1 MADKVPS
8 QKELEEELNDYL
20 AKKYGHRVR
29 IISAPFPH
37 LKSKEKEEKPGKR
50 VLHKIEFDLK
60 PKELI
65 AYLDQYVIRQDQAK
79 DILATKICT
88 HFNRIKY
95 WLSQKREGWKHT
107 SYIKNNILMMGPT
120 GVGKTY
126 LVKLIAQRLGVPFVK
141 GDATKFSE
149 TGYVGGDV
157 EDLVRE
163 LVHQADGNIEIA
175 QFGIIYID
183 EIDKV
188 ASSGGVVGPDV
199 SRTGV
204 QRGLL
209 KPMEETEVDLKTPY
223 DPISQ
228 LEAIEKYRRTGRR
241 EQKTINTRHILFI
254 MSGAF
259 DGLKDIVQ
267 RRLTQQG
274 IGFGARMDSKKEQ
287 DYLKYIK
294 AEDLIKYG
302 FESEFIG
309 RLPVIA
315 VFDNLEVKDLYEI
328 LKNPN
333 SNIINAKKQ
342 DFCAYGIDIVFED
355 EALWLIAKKAAAE
368 GTGARGLV
376 SVVEK
381 SILPFE
387 KMFPSTDVKQFL
399 VTKEVVSDPASE
411 FRKLLQCYKEDSY
424 KKCYL
429 EAIAAEQQYLR
440 EAIDN
445 KSRHLAKQYGLN
457 LTQGR
462 ISLIVDAYHKFDF
475 DIDLAFKQLAR
486 YIEEI
491 KVFERHFFEETGL
504 RCQFSDEAM
513 DVLLTQAIK
522 RDLDITSIC
531 GKFAKDLELGLKL
544 VKDRTGKNTF
554 QITKEAL
561 STPEDF
567 VRKIIQVAYKGDIV

>member
-1 MADKVPS
+1 MTDKMPS
-8 QKELEEELNDYL
+8 QKELEEELNNYL
-20 AKKYGHRVR
+20 ARKYGHRVR

-37 LKSKEKEEKPGKR
+37 LKSEQKEGYPKKQ

-65 AYLDQYVIRQDQAK
+65 AYLNQYVIKQDRAK

-95 WLSQKREGWKHT
+95 WLSQKREGWKHIN
-107 SYIKNNILMMGPT
+107 YIKNNILMMGPT

-126 LVKLIAQRLGVPFVK
+126 LVKLIAQKLGVPFVK

-163 LVHQADGNIEIA
+163 LVHQADGDIELA

-183 EIDKV
+183 EIDKI
-188 ASSGGVVGPDV
+188 ASSGNVIGPDV

-209 KPMEETEVDLKTPY
+209 KPMEETEVDLKAPY

-228 LEAIEKYRRTGRR
+228 LEAIERYRRTGRR
-241 EQKTINTRHILFI
+241 EQRTINTRHILFI

-259 DGLKDIVQ
+259 NGLENIVQ
-267 RRLTQQG
+267 KRLTQQG
-274 IGFGARMDSKKEQ
+274 IGFGAKIDTRKKQ
-287 DYLKYIK
+287 DYLKYVK

-309 RLPVIA
+309 RLPVIV

-355 EALWLIAKKAAAE
+355 QALWLIAKRAAAE

-376 SVVEK
+376 SVVEN

-387 KMFPSTDVKQFL
+387 KVLPSTDVKQFF
-399 VTKEVVSDPASE
+399 VTKEVILDPISE
-411 FRKLLQCYKEDSY
+411 LKKLLQCYKEDSY

-440 EAIDN
+440 EAINN
-445 KSRHLAKQYGLN
+445 KSRHLAEQYGLN
-457 LTQGR
+457 LTEGR

-475 DIDLAFKQLAR
+475 DIDFAFKQLAKH
-486 YIEEI
+486 IKEI
-491 KVFERHFFEETGL
+491 KVFEKHFFEETGL
-504 RCQFSDEAM
+504 NCQFSDEAV

-522 RDLDITSIC
+522 RDLDITSVC
-531 GKFAKDLELGLKL
+531 EKFTKELELGLQL
-544 VKDRTGKNTF
+544 IKDRIGENRF

-561 STPEDF
+561 SNPEDF
-567 VRKIIQVAYKGDIV
+567 IKKIIQVAYKGT

>member
-1 MADKVPS
+1 MEDKVPS

-65 AYLDQYVIRQDQAK
+65 AYLDQYVIRQDRAK

-183 EIDKV
+183 EIDKI
-188 ASSGGVVGPDV
+188 ASSGSVVGPDV

-287 DYLKYIK
+287 DYLKYVK

-328 LKNPN
+328 LKSPN
-333 SNIINAKKQ
+333 SSIINAKKQ
-342 DFCAYGIDIVFED
+342 DFCAYGIDIAFED

-387 KMFPSTDVKQFL
+387 KVLPSTDVKQFL
-399 VTKEVVSDPASE
+399 VTKEVVLDPASE
-411 FRKLLQCYKEDSY
+411 LRKLLQCYKEDFY

-429 EAIAAEQQYLR
+429 EAIAAEQQYLQ
-440 EAIDN
+440 ETIDN

-457 LTQGR
+457 LTEGR
-462 ISLIVDAYHKFDF
+462 VSLIVEAYHKFDF
-475 DIDLAFKQLAR
+475 DIDFAFKQLAR
-486 YIEEI
+486 HIEEV
-491 KVFERHFFEETGL
+491 KAFERNFFEETGL
-504 RCQFSDEAM
+504 QCQFSDEAM

-531 GKFAKDLELGLKL
+531 EKFAKDLELGLKL

-561 STPEDF
+561 FSPEDF
-567 VRKIIQVAYKGDIV
+567 VRKIIQVAYKGI

>member
-1 MADKVPS
+1 MGDKVPS
-8 QKELEEELNDYL
+8 QKELEEELNEYL
-20 AKKYGHRVR
+20 ANKYGHRVR
-29 IISAPFPH
+29 IISAPFPY
-37 LKSKEKEEKPGKR
+37 LKSKEKKEDSGKR
-50 VLHKIEFDLK
+50 VLPKIEFDLK

-65 AYLDQYVIRQDQAK
+65 AYLDQYVIRQEKAK

-95 WLSQKREGWKHT
+95 WFSQKHQGWKHIN
-107 SYIKNNILMMGPT
+107 YIKNNILMIGST

-126 LVKLIAQRLGVPFVK
+126 LVKLIAQKLGVPFVK

-157 EDLVRE
+157 EDLIRE
-163 LVHQADGNIEIA
+163 LVHQANGDIETA

-183 EIDKV
+183 EIDKI
-188 ASSGGVVGPDV
+188 ASSGNIIGPDV

-209 KPMEETEVDLKTPY
+209 KPMEETEVDLKTPF

-228 LEAIEKYRRTGRR
+228 LEAIERYRRTGRR
-241 EQKTINTRHILFI
+241 EQRTINTRHILFI

-259 DGLKDIVQ
+259 NGLEDIVQ
-267 RRLTQQG
+267 KRLTQQG
-274 IGFGARMDSKKEQ
+274 IGFGASIDSKNKQ
-287 DYLKYIK
+287 DYLRHVK

-387 KMFPSTDVKQFL
+387 KMLPSTDVKQFS
-399 VTKEVVSDPASE
+399 VTKEVVLDPTSE
-411 FRKLLQCYKEDSY
+411 LRKLLQRHKEDSY
-424 KKCYL
+424 IKRYS
-429 EAIAAEQQYLR
+429 EAVAAERQYLK
-440 EAIDN
+440 EAIDT
-445 KSRHLAKQYGLN
+445 KSTHLAKQYGLN
-457 LTQGR
+457 LTEER
-462 ISLIVDAYHKFDF
+462 ISLIVDLYHKFDF
-475 DIDLAFKQLAR
+475 DTDFAFKQLANH
-486 YIEEI
+486 I
-491 KVFERHFFEETGL
+491 KQIKAFERHFFEETGL
-504 RCQFSDEAM
+504 RCQFSDEAV

-522 RDLDITSIC
+522 MELDITSIC
-531 GKFAKDLELGLKL
+531 KKFVKDLELGLKL
-544 VKDRTGKNTF
+544 VKDRTGKNRF
-554 QITKEAL
+554 QITSEAL
-561 STPEDF
+561 SNPEDF
-567 VRKIIQVAYKGDIV
+567 VRKIIQVAYKGT